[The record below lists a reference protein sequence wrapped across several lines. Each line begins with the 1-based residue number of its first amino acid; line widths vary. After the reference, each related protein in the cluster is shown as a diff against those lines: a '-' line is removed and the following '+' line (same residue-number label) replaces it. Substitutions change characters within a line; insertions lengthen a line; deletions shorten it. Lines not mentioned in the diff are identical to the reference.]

1 MTCEETCYRLKA
13 NGCEEVEELHSTHE
27 EADTRLLL
35 HASDA
40 ATSGSK
46 AVIITA
52 EDTDVMV
59 LCLAFQKNITCPIYM
74 KCGTQNRTQFV
85 DISKLASSLG

>member
-1 MTCEETCYRLKA
+1 MFYTTCEETCYRLTHG
-13 NGCEEVEELHSTHE
+13 GCDEVADLKSTHE

-35 HASDA
+35 HASHGA
-40 ATSGSK
+40 NMGSK

-74 KCGTQNRTQFV
+74 KCGTQNRQAQLET
-85 DISKLASSLG
+85 ASVTV